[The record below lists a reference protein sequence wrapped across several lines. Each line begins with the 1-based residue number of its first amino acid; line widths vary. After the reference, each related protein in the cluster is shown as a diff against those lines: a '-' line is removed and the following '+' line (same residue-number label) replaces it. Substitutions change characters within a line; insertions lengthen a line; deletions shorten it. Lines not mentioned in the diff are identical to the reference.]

1 MTHANVGEAKNIL
14 DFGVVDPARQSRGWG
29 GGNHED
35 AIIGEFASSRSY
47 MTGPIV
53 PGQWAVVVG
62 LAQIAGPDCSFN
74 VTVTLSPSASLPPQ
88 VGKSKGLKKNTK
100 KTNKKKQKQKHT
112 HTQPTNQT
120 NKTHASSQ
128 LCGRNNALRMWHRR
142 HFHWS
147 LAGLGLGLG
156 LV

>member
-88 VGKSKGLKKNTK
+88 VGKSKGLKKKHTQK
-100 KTNKKKQKQKHT
+100 KTHT
-112 HTQPTNQT
+112 HTTNQP

-142 HFHWS
+142 RFHWS

-156 LV
+156 